1 MLQPVCKVS
10 EIRSDINKKRKQFLF
25 RITWPL
31 EEDHTDE
38 SAKQTEAETNKSN
51 PKDQQQQ
58 QQQQR
63 KKMQLSAR
71 RTKKELDGYSGGK
84 VAALAVGGVVV
95 GALTAGVG
103 LVAGMVVMG
112 IGAAAG
118 GGASAI
124 TQNKSDKEKYLTL
137 ACDTYGDAERWIHAI
152 ENQIKEIGDAL
163 LDFPYNQ
170 PGCNF
175 GPSDSN
181 IRNVPPEIRLAS
193 IEKWLQQSR
202 WKLKSC
208 IDGTRLYENDVI
220 ESIPS
225 GETGGAFGQPEAATA
240 AAAAA
245 IPHLLRVNIPMQHS
259 SPAEVFTTVM
269 NMPPCCRTGV
279 IKNYRIVESMDN
291 QTDIIYME
299 LEGVYMSPT
308 HTYPRDLVLVRY
320 WKHNADGSYVICLDS
335 VEHRDCDLVPGVV
348 RGVLQ
353 AVYVISPPK
362 DLEKYDDNPAESLL
376 TFVAQYDP
384 RGWIWEYGGYKSHML
399 ESFLLHV
406 VDIRDA
412 IDAERFAQIH
422 FDVDYENAVGGT
434 TASKTVNG
442 AVLSSDGSGGGGEEE
457 EESDIPKT
465 MANTPAPTIPAHMW
479 GEPTASSFRIRGKTY
494 CQDKVKENSR
504 PSLFK
509 LLACDLYE
517 TPGNIRN
524 IASHPKNRVFQALQ
538 RGDDTWVFVV
548 QIMVPGPPFYSYC
561 AYFEGDKKLIEED
574 TPFGRVAHP
583 FFNGNDEEFRNSRF
597 KLIPKVVDGNMMV
610 KMAVKDTPT
619 LLGNKLK
626 QYYYKG
632 DNYFELDVD
641 VGSSSVARN
650 VVGLAMG
657 YSKAIVVDM
666 GFCLQ
671 GNDEDELPEVLMG
684 ASTVCHLDFSTA
696 KKF

>member
-1 MLQPVCKVS
+1 MLQHVCKVS

-31 EEDHTDE
+31 EDE
-38 SAKQTEAETNKSN
+38 SGDDVATKPADADEKQKQNSKE
-51 PKDQQQQ
+51 QI
-58 QQQQR
+58 R
-63 KKMQLSAR
+63 KKMHLSAR
-71 RTKKELDGYSGGK
+71 RNKDLDAYSGGK

-103 LVAGMVVMG
+103 LVAGMVVVG
-112 IGAAAG
+112 IGAAAS
-118 GGASAI
+118 GGAAAI
-124 TQNKSDKEKYLTL
+124 TQNKGDKEKYLTL

-163 LDFPYNQ
+163 SDFPNNQ

-175 GPSDSN
+175 ASEN
-181 IRNVPPEIRLAS
+181 LRNVPPEIRLES
-193 IEKWLQQSR
+193 VQKWLQQSR
-202 WKLKSC
+202 WKLKC
-208 IDGTRLYENDVI
+208 CLNGTRLYENEVI
-220 ESIPS
+220 KGENYVTDNTATIPQ
-225 GETGGAFGQPEAATA
+225 EPV
-240 AAAAA
+240 
-245 IPHLLRVNIPMQHS
+245 PYLLRVNVPLQHS

-279 IKNYRIVESMDN
+279 IRNYRIVESMDN

-299 LEGVYMSPT
+299 LEGMYMSPT
-308 HTYPRDLVLVRY
+308 YVYPRDLVLVRY

-348 RGVLQ
+348 RGLLHG
-353 AVYVISPPK
+353 VYVISPPK
-362 DLEKYDDNPAESLL
+362 DIEKYDDHPSESLL
-376 TFVAQYDP
+376 TFIGQYDP
-384 RGWIWEYGGYKSHML
+384 RGWIWEQGGYKNRML

-412 IDAERFAQIH
+412 IDAERFTQIH
-422 FDVDYENAVGGT
+422 FDVDYEKAVSGSAAGKI
-434 TASKTVNG
+434 ANG
-442 AVLSSDGSGGGGEEE
+442 DLTDGNIEED
-457 EESDIPKT
+457 SDIPKS
-465 MANTPAPTIPAHMW
+465 MKNTPPPTIPPEMW
-479 GEPTASSFRIRGKTY
+479 GEPDASTFRIRGKTY
-494 CQDKVKENSR
+494 VQDKVKENSR
-504 PSLFK
+504 PALFK

-517 TPGNIRN
+517 TEGNIRN

-538 RGDDTWVFVV
+538 RGEDTWVFVV

-583 FFNGNDEEFRNSRF
+583 FFNGNDEEYRNNRF
-597 KLIPKVVDGNMMV
+597 KLIPKVVDGNMIV

>member
-25 RITWPL
+25 RVTWPL
-31 EEDHTDE
+31 EDDHSDERSIKPVEGED
-38 SAKQTEAETNKSN
+38 KKLN
-51 PKDQQQQ
+51 PKD
-58 QQQQR
+58 QQR

-71 RTKKELDGYSGGK
+71 RNKELDGYSGGK

-103 LVAGMVVMG
+103 LVAGMVVVG
-112 IGAAAG
+112 IGAAAS
-118 GGASAI
+118 GGAAAI
-124 TQNKSDKEKYLTL
+124 TQHKGNKEKYLTL

-163 LDFPYNQ
+163 QDFPYNQ
-170 PGCNF
+170 PGCHF
-175 GPSDSN
+175 GHQSES
-181 IRNVPPEIRLAS
+181 IRNVPPELRLES
-193 IEKWLQQSR
+193 IQKWLQQSR
-202 WKLKSC
+202 WKLKCC
-208 IDGTRLYENDVI
+208 INGTRLYENDLIDNGSV
-220 ESIPS
+220 SVS
-225 GETGGAFGQPEAATA
+225 GTA
-240 AAAAA
+240 VSHEPV
-245 IPHLLRVNIPMQHS
+245 PHLLRVNIPMQHS
-259 SPAEVFTTVM
+259 SPADVFTTVM

-279 IKNYRIVESMDN
+279 IKNYRLVESMDN

-299 LEGVYMSPT
+299 LEGMYMSPT

-335 VEHRDCDLVPGVV
+335 IEHRDCALVPGIV
-348 RGVLQ
+348 RGILHG
-353 AVYVISPPK
+353 VYVISPPK
-362 DLEKYDDNPAESLL
+362 DLERYDDQPAESML
-376 TFVAQYDP
+376 TFIGQYDP
-384 RGWIWEYGGYKSHML
+384 RGWIWDCGGYKSRML
-399 ESFLLHV
+399 EAFLLHV

-422 FDVDYENAVGGT
+422 FDVDYENSIVGVGCA
-434 TASKTVNG
+434 ASTSAGG
-442 AVLSSDGSGGGGEEE
+442 AQEAGGEGGSSGAEKTAE
-457 EESDIPKT
+457 VPKT
-465 MANTPAPTIPAHMW
+465 MQNTPPITIPKEMW
-479 GEPTASSFRIRGKTY
+479 GEPDASSFRIRGKTY
-494 CQDKVKENSR
+494 VQDGVKENSG
-504 PSLFK
+504 PALFK

-517 TPGNIRN
+517 TPGNIQN

-561 AYFEGDKKLIEED
+561 AYFEGDKKLIEQD

-583 FFNGNDEEFRNSRF
+583 FFNGNDEEFRNNRF
-597 KLIPKVVDGNMMV
+597 KLIPKVVDGNMIV

-626 QYYYKG
+626 QYYFKG

-684 ASTVCHLDFSTA
+684 ASTVSHLDFSTA

>member
-1 MLQPVCKVS
+1 
-10 EIRSDINKKRKQFLF
+10 
-25 RITWPL
+25 
-31 EEDHTDE
+31 
-38 SAKQTEAETNKSN
+38 
-51 PKDQQQQ
+51 
-58 QQQQR
+58 
-63 KKMQLSAR
+63 
-71 RTKKELDGYSGGK
+71 

-103 LVAGMVVMG
+103 LVAGMVVVG
-112 IGAAAG
+112 IGAAAS
-118 GGASAI
+118 GGAAAI
-124 TQNKSDKEKYLTL
+124 TQNKGDKEKYLTL

-170 PGCNF
+170 PGCSF
-175 GPSDSN
+175 GLSDN
-181 IRNVPPEIRLAS
+181 IRNVPPELRLES

-202 WKLKSC
+202 WKLRTC

-220 ESIPS
+220 DCRHR
-225 GETGGAFGQPEAATA
+225 GGGGAGGGGGEEAAA
-240 AAAAA
+240 
-245 IPHLLRVNIPMQHS
+245 PVPSLLRVNVPMQHS

-279 IKNYRIVESMDN
+279 IKSYRVVESMDN
-291 QTDIIYME
+291 QTDIVYMQ
-299 LEGVYMSPT
+299 LEGVYMHPT

-335 VEHRDCDLVPGVV
+335 VEHRDCALVPGVV
-348 RGVLQ
+348 RGVMHG
-353 AVYVISPPK
+353 VYIISPPK
-362 DLEKYDDNPAESLL
+362 DIEKYDDRPAESLL
-376 TFVAQYDP
+376 TFIGQYDP
-384 RGWIWEYGGYKSHML
+384 RGWIWECGGFKTRML

-412 IDAERFAQIH
+412 IDAERFTQIH
-422 FDVDYENAVGGT
+422 FDVDYENAVGGAA
-434 TASKTVNG
+434 ASGLLGDSEG
-442 AVLSSDGSGGGGEEE
+442 AGAGAGAGGCAET
-457 EESDIPKT
+457 DVPKT
-465 MANTPAPTIPAHMW
+465 MANTPPSTIPCEMW
-479 GEPTASSFRIRGKTY
+479 GEPDASSFRVRGKTY
-494 CQDKVKENSR
+494 CQDKVKESSG
-504 PSLFK
+504 PALFK

-517 TPGNIRN
+517 TPGSIRN
-524 IASHPKNRVFQALQ
+524 IASHPKNRVFQSLQ

-583 FFNGNDEEFRNSRF
+583 FFNGNDEEFRNNRF

-657 YSKAIVVDM
+657 YSKAIIVDM

-684 ASTVCHLDFSTA
+684 ASTVSHLDFSKA